1 MCVAF
6 CPVADR
12 DAADFEIAALVADI
26 RFSFSVDVEVEFTVF
41 PVSDAD
47 ELVPLVVEQG
57 GAAQGALVVSVP
69 SLMEKEKVLFISMR
83 IYEPLSPSMFSR
95 FWSAFSAF
103 IHRAMV
109 KGLSES
115 PASSG

>member
-47 ELVPLVVEQG
+47 ELVPLVVKQG
-57 GAAQGALVVSVP
+57 GAAQGGFGRFCAVADGEGEGLVH
-69 SLMEKEKVLFISMR
+69 LDADI
-83 IYEPLSPSMFSR
+83 
-95 FWSAFSAF
+95 
-103 IHRAMV
+103 
-109 KGLSES
+109 
-115 PASSG
+115 

>member
-1 MCVAF
+1 MQMSWF
-6 CPVADR
+6 HSLLNR
-12 DAADFEIAALVADI
+12 
-26 RFSFSVDVEVEFTVF
+26 
-41 PVSDAD
+41 
-47 ELVPLVVEQG
+47 VVLRR
-57 GAAQGALVVSVP
+57 AALVVSVP